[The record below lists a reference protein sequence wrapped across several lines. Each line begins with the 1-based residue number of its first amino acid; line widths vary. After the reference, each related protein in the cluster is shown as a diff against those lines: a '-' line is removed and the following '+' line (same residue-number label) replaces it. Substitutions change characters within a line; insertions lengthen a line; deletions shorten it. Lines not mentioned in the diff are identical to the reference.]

1 MLQKHPALF
10 LSLRA
15 PVFTDAAL
23 RVRPGLPK
31 CICIG

>member
-10 LSLRA
+10 LSLRV

-23 RVRPGLPK
+23 RVRHGLPK